1 MNRPMGTLL
10 SWSLV
15 MAALLCEMSHAQ
27 VASPQFE
34 KPSGMRH
41 GQVTDTAARV
51 QALLKESDGFDALPS
66 APTPHP
72 TVESSSVSGIAG
84 FELTPYRAPRR
95 GKRVWGPTT
104 SGPFFTGTAEVE
116 PLGSS
121 YVEPFLFSNQKKGSS
136 SNVLN
141 QKMAMGLGNNLEFD
155 AQMPMVVNTVSGPS
169 GQTVT
174 QSGPGDLHLDV
185 KYQLTQDANTSKLF
199 ARPAL
204 GLTTDFYF
212 PTGKFSGLQPSL
224 YGADQ
229 FGNGTFQQG
238 MSLLIHKRV
247 EPFSLYGQ
255 VGDLI
260 ADPTHVSQGYGYDNG
275 VAMVTSGQNVR
286 MVDGNLLYY
295 SGAIEYVMNTKHGV
309 GVLAEMNGQSQSS
322 RNLIFGKATAPA
334 YSYLAVAPE
343 VEFTTPMGKHAG
355 ITWGAGVDVPV
366 ERGNFPRVVTPMVTA
381 TFYFNGPN
389 GGRSSE

>member
-1 MNRPMGTLL
+1 MYRPMGAL
-10 SWSLV
+10 SVLPLV
-15 MAALLCEMSHAQ
+15 FAALICGTSHAQ
-27 VASPQFE
+27 LVTPQFQSQ
-34 KPSGMRH
+34 KPDGPSTEAASRMRDLVKASN
-41 GQVTDTAARV
+41 Q
-51 QALLKESDGFDALPS
+51 FDALPS
-66 APTPHP
+66 APMPQP
-72 TVESSSVSGIAG
+72 TVESSSLSGIPA
-84 FELTPYRAPRR
+84 FELTPYTAPRR
-95 GKRVWGPTT
+95 GKQVWGPTT

-136 SNVLN
+136 SNVFN

-155 AQMPMVVNTVSGPS
+155 AQMPMVVNTVNAPA

-185 KYQLTQDANTSKLF
+185 KYQLTQDSDTSKLL

-212 PTGKFSGLQPSL
+212 PTGKASGLQPGL

-260 ADPTHVSQGYGYDNG
+260 ADPTHVSQGYGFDNG
-275 VAMVTSGQNVR
+275 MAVVTSGQNVR

-295 SGAIEYVMNTKHGV
+295 SAAMEYVMNTKHGL
-309 GVLAEMNGQSQSS
+309 GVLAEMNGQSQSAH
-322 RNLIFGKATAPA
+322 NLIFGKATAPA

-343 VEFTTPMGKHAG
+343 VEFTTPMGKHSG

-366 ERGNFPRVVTPMVTA
+366 ERENFPRVVTPMVTA

>member
-1 MNRPMGTLL
+1 MDRPMG
-10 SWSLV
+10 
-15 MAALLCEMSHAQ
+15 ALLMLPLVFAGLFGGMSHAQ
-27 VASPQFE
+27 VLTPQFKGGKQEGLAPETATRMQELVKASE
-34 KPSGMRH
+34 K
-41 GQVTDTAARV
+41 
-51 QALLKESDGFDALPS
+51 FDELPS
-66 APTPHP
+66 APTPQP
-72 TVESSSVSGIAG
+72 TVESSSLSGMPA
-84 FELTPYRAPRR
+84 FELTPYSAPRR

-136 SNVLN
+136 SNVFN
-141 QKMAMGLGNNLEFD
+141 QKMAMGLGNRVEFD
-155 AQMPMVVNTVSGPS
+155 AQMPMVVNTVSTPT

-174 QSGPGDLHLDV
+174 RSGLGDLHLDV
-185 KYQLTQDANTSKLF
+185 KYQLTEDSNTSKLL

-204 GLTTDFYF
+204 GVTTDFFF
-212 PTGKFSGLQPSL
+212 PTGKASGLQPSL

-260 ADPTHVSQGYGYDNG
+260 ADPAHVSQGYGYDNG
-275 VAMVTSGQNVR
+275 IAMVTSGQNVR

-295 SGAIEYVMNTKHGV
+295 SGAIEYVMNSKHGL
-309 GVLAEMNGQSQSS
+309 GVLAEMNGQSQNSH
-322 RNLIFGKATAPA
+322 NLIFGKATAPA

-343 VEFTTPMGKHAG
+343 VEFTTPMGKNAG
-355 ITWGAGVDVPV
+355 IAWGAGVDVPV